1 MVEKIPY
8 YTPIHKGQRRWLFD
22 FAKQMG
28 RSDLSSRSDVEALLN
43 GLGYFREHI
52 KEHAE
57 LEERFIH
64 PRLGEVVPGCP
75 RAIESD
81 HKAIHADLEDLLR
94 SLESIR
100 SLPEGHATL
109 PQLGQE
115 LYLATNR
122 FVSFYLGHIDYEE
135 DHVQNILL
143 NASTADELLAT
154 FKSIMAAQSPQQLSG
169 NLRLMMQGINDKEA
183 LELLSTAK
191 GMLPIQAFEGVL
203 AEAERAMEPERWS
216 RLAGKL

>member
-28 RSDLSSRSDVEALLN
+28 RSDFSSRGDVEALLQ
-43 GLGYFREHI
+43 GLGYFYDHI

-57 LEERFIH
+57 FEERFIH

-75 RAIESD
+75 RAIESE

-94 SLESIR
+94 SLER
-100 SLPEGHATL
+100 LRNMPEGHPTL

-115 LYLATNR
+115 VYLATNR
-122 FVSFYLGHIDYEE
+122 FVAFYLRHIDYEE

-143 NASTADELLAT
+143 NACTADELLAT
-154 FKSIMAAQSPQQLSG
+154 FRSILAAQSPKQLSS
-169 NLRLMMQGINDKEA
+169 NLRMMIQGINDPEA
-183 LELLSTAK
+183 LELLSSAK
-191 GMLPIQAFEGVL
+191 GMLPPQAFEGVR
-203 AEAERAMEPERWS
+203 AEAEKAMNPERWS
-216 RLAGKL
+216 RLAARL